1 MRRMYW
7 DAQLVHGDLSAYNML
22 YADRTVW
29 IVDVSQ
35 AVLNTHPE
43 AATFLLRDCRNVAG
57 FFADAGVPD
66 VMSPLELFVFV
77 TADPGAVALQV
88 HTEDATADDVASDV
102 GGGGGG
108 EPSEE
113 GGFPQRDLLDYSR
126 LDEFV
131 AKVARGRAQ
140 PRRAGGS

>member
-57 FFADAGVPD
+57 FFTDVGVPD

-77 TADPGAVALQV
+77 TADPGAMALQV
-88 HTEDATADDVASDV
+88 LTEDATADDGASDA
-102 GGGGGG
+102 GNRG
-108 EPSEE
+108 ELSEE
-113 GGFPQRDLLDYSR
+113 GGFPQHDLLDYSR
-126 LDEFV
+126 IDEFV
-131 AKVARGRAQ
+131 AKVVRLIALSGLNC
-140 PRRAGGS
+140 